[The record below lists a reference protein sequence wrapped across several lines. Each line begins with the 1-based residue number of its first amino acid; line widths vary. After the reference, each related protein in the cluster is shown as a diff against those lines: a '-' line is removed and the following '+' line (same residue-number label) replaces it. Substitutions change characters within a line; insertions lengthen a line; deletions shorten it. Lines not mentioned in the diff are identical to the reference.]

1 MSSVA
6 VCEEISTA
14 NTVRAMS
21 KSARRELTDEE
32 REECSRL
39 KAVFEKRKAEAR
51 DRGEKLTQAD
61 VGDACGWRSGQ
72 SAVNQ
77 YFNAKVP
84 LNVDALL
91 KLSEVLSFKPSEVSP
106 RLAREISNIAQSIQF
121 EPGPPIV
128 SPWRHIKIVG
138 TAQMGT
144 QGYWYAIEN
153 GDGYVEFPSR
163 DPGAYALRLKGNS
176 MAPAIKNGW
185 VAVVEPNGQ
194 LIPGEYVMV
203 RLHDGESMVKEL
215 LYANDV
221 EVSLASVNDA
231 YDRRTIPV
239 EQIEHIH
246 YVGAVCPPSKVK
258 M

>member
-1 MSSVA
+1 MDIRKLRIEALKRLIGTLKIKEFADQHDLDASYISQMLNGHRGMGDVA
-6 VCEEISTA
+6 
-14 NTVRAMS
+14 
-21 KSARRELTDEE
+21 ARNLE
-32 REECSRL
+32 RKIGL
-39 KAVFEKRKAEAR
+39 PDGYLVMPKAGLE
-51 DRGEKLTQAD
+51 QAD
-61 VGDACGWRSGQ
+61 QDI
-72 SAVNQ
+72 
-77 YFNAKVP
+77 
-84 LNVDALL
+84 L
-91 KLSEVLSFKPSEVSP
+91 
-106 RLAREISNIAQSIQF
+106 

-203 RLHDGESMVKEL
+203 RLLDGESMVKEL

>member
-1 MSSVA
+1 MYLFETRNKYIASIA
-6 VCEEISTA
+6 QK
-14 NTVRAMS
+14 NTNRSIHAM
-21 KSARRELTDEE
+21 KTWYE
-32 REECSRL
+32 
-39 KAVFEKRKAEAR
+39 
-51 DRGEKLTQAD
+51 
-61 VGDACGWRSGQ
+61 
-72 SAVNQ
+72 
-77 YFNAKVP
+77 
-84 LNVDALL
+84 
-91 KLSEVLSFKPSEVSP
+91 
-106 RLAREISNIAQSIQF
+106 LAREAMAAQNISQEQMAERLGVTQGGVGHWLNGRREPKLEMINRFLAELGLPPMAVPQADAIEV
-121 EPGPPIV
+121 EPGPPIT
-128 SPWRHIKIVG
+128 SPWRKIQIVG

>member
-1 MSSVA
+1 MLSEGDHQFMDIRKLRIEALKRLIGTLKIKEFADQHDLDASYISQMLNGHRGMGDVA
-6 VCEEISTA
+6 
-14 NTVRAMS
+14 
-21 KSARRELTDEE
+21 ARNLEKKIGLPDGY
-32 REECSRL
+32 L
-39 KAVFEKRKAEAR
+39 VMPKAAPE
-51 DRGEKLTQAD
+51 QAD
-61 VGDACGWRSGQ
+61 QDI
-72 SAVNQ
+72 
-77 YFNAKVP
+77 
-84 LNVDALL
+84 L
-91 KLSEVLSFKPSEVSP
+91 
-106 RLAREISNIAQSIQF
+106 
-121 EPGPPIV
+121 EPGPPIT
-128 SPWRHIKIVG
+128 SPWRQIKIVG

-239 EQIEHIH
+239 EQIQHIH

>member
-1 MSSVA
+1 MRA
-6 VCEEISTA
+6 TTA
-14 NTVRAMS
+14 SCIFRDMTTTGNRIAI
-21 KSARRELTDEE
+21 A
-32 REECSRL
+32 REEKGWNQSELARQLGVTPQSVQAWEAGRNVPRPQKMQQLSRL
-39 KAVFEKRKAEAR
+39 LGKSVGFLM
-51 DRGEKLTQAD
+51 GEPAD
-61 VGDACGWRSGQ
+61 DQQDG
-72 SAVNQ
+72 
-77 YFNAKVP
+77 
-84 LNVDALL
+84 
-91 KLSEVLSFKPSEVSP
+91 
-106 RLAREISNIAQSIQF
+106 RERTTF